1 MKHTKGKWTA
11 LPFGLAKEGVT
22 KVFADFGKEGF
33 SFGKYICD
41 TYGNEFSDLKECEA
55 NAKLIA
61 SAPELLESL
70 IELENIVSLLVDF
83 DGKSVYKDETKK
95 ARNTIKKVTQ

>member
-1 MKHTKGKWTA
+1 MVTVLKDNIMKHTKGKWRIKNKINIKTINGKCIA
-11 LPFGLAKEGVT
+11 DIWGFDVTEKE
-22 KVFADFGKEGF
+22 
-33 SFGKYICD
+33 I
-41 TYGNEFSDLKECEA
+41 EA

-95 ARNTIKKVTQ
+95 ARNTIKKATQ